1 MSDMVARVRSVIAAQ
16 GHLAKDV
23 STLSDSDDLYE
34 IGLSS
39 HATVNLMLA
48 LENEFDIEFPDAVL
62 RRSTFQSVEAISVA
76 LVSLGA
82 R

>member
-1 MSDMVARVRSVIAAQ
+1 MSDVVARVRSVIAAQ
-16 GHLAKDV
+16 GHLAKDI
-23 STLSDSDDLYE
+23 SLLGDGDDLYE

-48 LENEFDIEFPDAVL
+48 LENEFDVEFPDAVL
-62 RRSTFQSVEAISVA
+62 QRSTFQTVEAISAA

-82 R
+82 G